1 MEIHS
6 GVGASLRPSPAPVA
20 DSSGGATRQQ
30 ETASTAGRESG
41 ENAQPRPAEQPEQT
55 PTPEELRLVEQLRQ
69 RDREV
74 RMHEQ
79 AHVAAGGRYVT
90 GGPSYTYQTGPDGR
104 QYAIGGE
111 VQIDTSKEAD
121 PAATLDKAEAVLR
134 AALAPAEP
142 SGQDQRVAAQAR
154 AMQIEAQREMRVLE
168 QADQEMRRMD
178 GEASA
183 ARADA
188 NAQDAN
194 AAGMQGPGAERDR
207 LERRIAGFFAP
218 ARSAEQI
225 NQFA

>member
-1 MEIHS
+1 M
-6 GVGASLRPSPAPVA
+6 
-20 DSSGGATRQQ
+20 
-30 ETASTAGRESG
+30 
-41 ENAQPRPAEQPEQT
+41 
-55 PTPEELRLVEQLRQ
+55 RQ